1 MSGHDNVWYATNIE
15 IVDYVN
21 ATKALKISLDLDTF
35 YNPSAI
41 SVWLTVDGQ
50 TIEIPAGAT
59 VKL

>member
-41 SVWLTVDGQ
+41 NVWLTADGQ

-59 VKL
+59 VKI